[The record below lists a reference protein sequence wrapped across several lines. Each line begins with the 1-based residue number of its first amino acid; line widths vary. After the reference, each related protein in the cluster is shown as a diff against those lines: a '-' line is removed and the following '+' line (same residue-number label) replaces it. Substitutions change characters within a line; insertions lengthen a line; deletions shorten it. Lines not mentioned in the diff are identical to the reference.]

1 MALSILKRVIMKK
14 RSFLF
19 ILLFTSIYI
28 AFAGYNYALISAS
41 AKTEITITLE
51 DETVQYS
58 LKGYY
63 PKAKVSHSS
72 VVSQITYSAVDIA
85 TSQTISLPLDKPG
98 KYEITASFQGNEKYS
113 SAKATSV
120 VTIES
125 VKAKI
130 ITNYHTVA
138 YSKMD
143 NPVSYSIEPS
153 WAKDF
158 LDIDIKYFPIDDISS
173 VPQNPIEAP
182 KDLGLFYTVFNVTS
196 SNPGIECENKYL
208 VYEIAPY
215 RGKKLSAEER
225 GLSVPPSFTC
235 KFENITTVYNPST
248 PIECKY
254 TLSPVAIEG
263 EIMYK
268 TTYRDG
274 TYSPYTKD
282 IPTEPGEYVCGYFL
296 GSTCIGEGSIFIDKI
311 QTTITVNSV
320 ETPYIFGGVSPTAKS
335 EISGM
340 DISFTAFAIDENG
353 NTSMEETSIPI
364 KKAGK
369 YSIIAYPTDTKHYK
383 RTYAYGYLTIT
394 PATPEIKVI
403 TSEFEYNGEEQHI
416 QISVSPE
423 DVLFKTEYYKWN
435 GGANHTILTSP
446 PKEAG
451 DYLAVVTAYDNN
463 GNYIP
468 TTQSINMKIT
478 DKEKD
483 NNYLLPIIL
492 SACVVISAC
501 GVVFFL
507 KHRKNKRK

>member
-1 MALSILKRVIMKK
+1 MKK

-19 ILLFTSIYI
+19 LLIFTFIYI
-28 AFAGYNYALISAS
+28 AFSGHNYALISAN
-41 AKTEITITLE
+41 AKTEITISLE
-51 DETVQYS
+51 NETVQYS
-58 LKGYY
+58 LKGYS

-72 VVSQITYSAVDIA
+72 VASELTYSAVDIA
-85 TSQTISLPLDKPG
+85 TSKTVSLPLDKPG
-98 KYEITASFQGNEKYS
+98 TYEITAFFEGNDKYS

-138 YSKMD
+138 YSKME
-143 NPVSYSIEPS
+143 NPVSYSVEPS
-153 WAKDF
+153 WAKEF
-158 LDIDIKYFPIDDISS
+158 LEIDIDYFPIEDISS
-173 VPQNPIEAP
+173 IPQYHIEAP
-182 KDLGLFYTVFNVTS
+182 KDLGLYYTVFNVAS

-208 VYEIAPY
+208 LYEIAPY

-225 GLSVPPSFTC
+225 ELSVPPSFSCT
-235 KFENITTVYNPST
+235 FENISTVYNPET

-254 TLSPVAIEG
+254 TLSPGAIEG

-268 TTYRDG
+268 TAYRDG
-274 TYSPYTKD
+274 TYSVYTKN

-311 QTTITVNSV
+311 QTTIIIDSI
-320 ETPYIFGGVSPTAKS
+320 ETTYIYGGVSPTAKS
-335 EISGM
+335 EIEGTE
-340 DISFTAFAIDENG
+340 ISFTAFAIDENG
-353 NTSMEETSIPI
+353 NTSMEETPIPI
-364 KKAGK
+364 TKAGK

-403 TSEFEYNGEEQHI
+403 ASEFEYNGEEQHI
-416 QISVSPE
+416 QVSVTPD
-423 DVLFKTEYYKWN
+423 DVLFKTEYYKWD
-435 GGANHTILTSP
+435 GGENHTLLSSP

-451 DYLAVVTAYDNN
+451 EYLAVVTAYDSC

-468 TTQSINMKIT
+468 TTQSINMKIIST
-478 DKEKD
+478 EKEK
-483 NNYLLPIIL
+483 NYFLPIAL
-492 SACVVISAC
+492 SASAVVIVSVCA
-501 GVVFFL
+501 VIVL
-507 KHRKNKRK
+507 LKRKRIKTQENA